1 MLTVV
6 TTLWSISNFMETV
19 CSAYVRNIPE
29 NSMKIQFRWNL
40 YFYKV
45 FYAVRINSKEYVINH
60 SNISST
66 KTLFTAHLWRSLI
79 RCFSY
84 KSKHV
89 LNRWIKK
96 NPFLI
101 LLFSFLSRIR
111 QVRFIIITAET
122 QNVIMKKYAK
132 DRRKISHWRSNS

>member
-96 NPFLI
+96 KSFLNIAFLI
-101 LLFSFLSRIR
+101 
-111 QVRFIIITAET
+111 FITHSSGTIYY
-122 QNVIMKKYAK
+122 NYGWNAK
-132 DRRKISHWRSNS
+132 RYNEELCKRSDWRSNS